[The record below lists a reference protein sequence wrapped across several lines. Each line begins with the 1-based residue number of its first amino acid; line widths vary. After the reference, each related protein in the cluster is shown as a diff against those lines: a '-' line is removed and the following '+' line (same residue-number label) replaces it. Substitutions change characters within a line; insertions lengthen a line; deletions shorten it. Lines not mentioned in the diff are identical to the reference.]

1 MSLNNCSFFSV
12 KCVLIHAKVIKILHK
27 MLFLTQILAIKA
39 YFEENGALFTNK
51 GINSFTNKKNLL

>member
-1 MSLNNCSFFSV
+1 MLLV
-12 KCVLIHAKVIKILHK
+12 KP
-27 MLFLTQILAIKA
+27 FLAFKA

>member
-1 MSLNNCSFFSV
+1 
-12 KCVLIHAKVIKILHK
+12 

-39 YFEENGALFTNK
+39 YFEGNGALFSNK